1 MNTTLFQ
8 EQAIFWLNYFQLSKG
23 ELSQVWLLSNSP
35 SLYIPSTQ
43 DFESNK
49 FGVSI
54 IDQFD
59 GRRPW
64 LFNYRCSQLLK
75 DHKKYNVGTIGMI
88 IFDSQMIGLLSA
100 YMNNYDSMES
110 DQKAVIKE
118 LLQFIIQKGN
128 QIGSGTGFDTN
139 PSFYYIESLV
149 KNGINDRTIK
159 RATETGITILRLHT
173 MDEEAFLKHGRIVP
187 SKERIEDYAER
198 YGINPANCDL
208 IKDIVPLWVK
218 DMIAIDE
225 SQLKMYRENLNYT
238 YVALLKM
245 VLIHKASKGN
255 IIEKT
260 EEFWNFLEQ
269 ELGGILGRENF
280 IAAYYFSK
288 QLPSKFIGIEASMTF
303 AKFRKNMMAT
313 AWDVFLLRMP
323 EILLSIGTEQ
333 ETFLCYI
340 CTADKTIRKLGRLFT
355 IESLRLQN
363 DSNYLPMIDFKMDEL
378 RQNLGEEIV
387 DNICDRQR
395 QKQIARS
402 EKIIANKV
410 KPISTEQL
418 NKLITEL
425 ENQTKAYC
433 KAES

>member
-323 EILLSIGTEQ
+323 EILLSIGHSR
-333 ETFLCYI
+333 F
-340 CTADKTIRKLGRLFT
+340 
-355 IESLRLQN
+355 
-363 DSNYLPMIDFKMDEL
+363 
-378 RQNLGEEIV
+378 
-387 DNICDRQR
+387 
-395 QKQIARS
+395 
-402 EKIIANKV
+402 
-410 KPISTEQL
+410 
-418 NKLITEL
+418 
-425 ENQTKAYC
+425 
-433 KAES
+433 

>member
-1 MNTTLFQ
+1 
-8 EQAIFWLNYFQLSKG
+8 
-23 ELSQVWLLSNSP
+23 
-35 SLYIPSTQ
+35 
-43 DFESNK
+43 
-49 FGVSI
+49 
-54 IDQFD
+54 
-59 GRRPW
+59 
-64 LFNYRCSQLLK
+64 
-75 DHKKYNVGTIGMI
+75 
-88 IFDSQMIGLLSA
+88 MIGLLSA

-128 QIGSGTGFDTN
+128 QISSGTGFDTN

-198 YGINPANCDL
+198 YKINPANCDL

-323 EILLSIGTEQ
+323 EILLSIGREQ
-333 ETFLCYI
+333 ETSLCYI

-355 IESLRLQN
+355 IELLLVQK
-363 DSNYLPMIDFKMDEL
+363 DSNYFPTIDFKMDEL

-387 DNICDRQR
+387 DKICDRQR

-410 KPISTEQL
+410 KINPISTQQL

-433 KAES
+433 KS